1 MYVGPLPADRRAVAA
16 SLCQLLAQGA
26 EDQSISLE
34 QLGKAARQIA
44 DFILDDEL
52 ASTGR
57 RAAPK
62 LSVIEGGRK

>member
-1 MYVGPLPADRRAVAA
+1 MYAGPLPTDRRAVAA

-44 DFILDDEL
+44 EFLLDDET
-52 ASTGR
+52 SHQRSGS
-57 RAAPK
+57 APR
-62 LSVIEGGRK
+62 LSVIEGGRS

>member
-1 MYVGPLPADRRAVAA
+1 MYAGPLPTDRRAVAA

-44 DFILDDEL
+44 EFLLDDEKTSVRPG
-52 ASTGR
+52 ST
-57 RAAPK
+57 PK
-62 LSVIEGGRK
+62 LSVIEGGRR